1 MSKKNVFVGGTF
13 DDAAKRFV
21 NVFERASRGEK
32 VEAQDNVAFASW
44 AALSAV
50 MTDKRHELL
59 RHLHAHPTASI
70 RALARDLGRD
80 YKRVHA
86 DVAAL
91 VEVGLVEK
99 DGRTLRVDYEEIRSV
114 IAV

>member
-1 MSKKNVFVGGTF
+1 MKKQVFVGGTF
-13 DDAAKRFV
+13 DDVAARV
-21 NVFERASRGEK
+21 LDVYERASRGEK
-32 VEAQDNVAFASW
+32 VEPQDNVTFVSW
-44 AALSAV
+44 GALSAV

-80 YKRVHA
+80 YKRVQN
-86 DVAAL
+86 DVTAL
-91 VEVGLVEK
+91 VSVGLVEK
-99 DGRTLRVDYEEIRSV
+99 EGRTLKVEYDRIQAE